1 MTDAASPPKA
11 DGAQPIDLFELL
23 MTGRTGPIELGKS
36 SREVIRGLI
45 DPEDLR
51 ADNHF
56 RHGDATSAWGIYGA
70 NCEFFFSPDFRLK
83 SISVEPV
90 FGRLQPG
97 GMMATWY
104 GHLDVDVGRH
114 PVTFAGT
121 SPIAIYTLP
130 KALQFLNKSEF
141 KWAIGGGRERDVY
154 IELAKSSR
162 VLSLKYEVK
171 AIPVDGK
178 DNVAFEIDYFL
189 STVFILD
196 QSVQGG

>member
-1 MTDAASPPKA
+1 MAETVE
-11 DGAQPIDLFELL
+11 PIDLFELVA
-23 MTGRTGPIELGKS
+23 TGRAGPVELGKS
-36 SREVIRGLI
+36 SREAVRALI
-45 DPEDLR
+45 DPEDVR
-51 ADNHF
+51 ADNHY
-56 RHGDATSAWGIYGA
+56 RREDTESAWCIYGR
-70 NCEFFFSPDFRLK
+70 NCEFFFSPDFRLR

-121 SPIAIYTLP
+121 SPIEIHTLP

-154 IELAKSSR
+154 IELAESSR
-162 VLSLKYEVK
+162 ILTLKYEVN

-196 QSVQGG
+196 QAVQGG